1 MHGPLN
7 VKKEKNLYFKSLY
20 RNKVLEHSSFPVP
33 QLGEYKLT
41 LHFLETG

>member
-1 MHGPLN
+1 MVSG
-7 VKKEKNLYFKSLY
+7 KKKKIGILRILY

-41 LHFLETG
+41 LHLLEKG